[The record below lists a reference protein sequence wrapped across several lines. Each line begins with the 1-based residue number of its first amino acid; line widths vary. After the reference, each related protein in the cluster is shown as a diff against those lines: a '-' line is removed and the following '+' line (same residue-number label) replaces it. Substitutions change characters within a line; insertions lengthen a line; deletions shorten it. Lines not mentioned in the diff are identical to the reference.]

1 MIAELCRQLIHGPA
15 TLAELARW
23 MQVPRR
29 TVEQT
34 VQEARLAGVAIISDG
49 NGVHLAADATE
60 AAACDAALRRRAITQ
75 LLTARAMRR
84 AAKRMAQEEA
94 QIEQPSLWDAA

>member
-1 MIAELCRQLIHGPA
+1 MIPELCRVLTRGPA
-15 TLAELARW
+15 TLSELARW

-60 AAACDAALRRRAITQ
+60 AAQCAAALRRRAITQ
-75 LLTARAMRR
+75 LLTARAMRN
-84 AAKRMAQEEA
+84 AARRMTLEEA
-94 QIEQPSLWDAA
+94 DVQQPSLWG